1 MMDSGRYDMIL
12 FTTMPIDR
20 SVEPA
25 QRNLNL
31 RYPKGFNFS
40 LRTKH
45 QKVGVD
51 QKEISNIPF
60 FLPCNLIFY
69 KPHIIISGNMGPTS
83 LVSMLV
89 AKTLRIP
96 LVIWTEEISTS
107 AKNISWLQ
115 KLFRFILLPRT
126 TAFLTWGLPAK
137 NYMLHKGIPREKL
150 HYCAQA
156 IDNEWWIN
164 SAKANNSKIV
174 KNRMKLS
181 GRVFLMVGQL
191 ISRKGFNKILKA
203 WSALDQNTQEQN
215 HIIIVG
221 EGEDEHYLK
230 QIARS
235 NNIPNIIFTGQ
246 KNQDDLSDIFSASDI
261 LIFPSL
267 VDVWGMVVN
276 EAMASGLPVLASK
289 YAGSSQELI
298 TSPKYGEL
306 IDPLDSHSLTQ
317 VLEKWIN
324 HELPNPEIIR
334 QRIQEISFDLTVA
347 SFDKVIE
354 KYAKA

>member
-1 MMDSGRYDMIL
+1 MTI
-12 FTTMPIDR
+12 FTTMPMDR

-25 QRNLNL
+25 RRNLNL
-31 RYPKGFNFS
+31 HYPKGFNFS
-40 LRTKH
+40 LKTKH
-45 QKVGVD
+45 EKVGVN
-51 QKEISNIPF
+51 QKEVSNIPF
-60 FLPCNLIFY
+60 SLPFNLIFY
-69 KPHIIISGNMGPTS
+69 KPQIIISGNMGPTS
-83 LVSMLV
+83 LVSMLA
-89 AKTLRIP
+89 AKILRIP
-96 LVIWTEEISTS
+96 FVIWTEEISTS
-107 AKNISWLQ
+107 AKNLSWLQ

-137 NYMLHKGIPREKL
+137 NYMLQKEIPREKL

-164 SAKANNSKIV
+164 SARANSSKII
-174 KNRMKLS
+174 KSQMKLS

-191 ISRKGFNKILKA
+191 ISRKGFDKILEA
-203 WSALDQNTQEQN
+203 WSGLDQNIQEQN

-221 EGEDEHYLK
+221 EGEDEYYLK
-230 QIARS
+230 QIAQS
-235 NNIPNIIFTGQ
+235 NSIPNIIFAGQ
-246 KNQDDLSDIFSASDI
+246 KNQDDLSEIFSASDI

-298 TSPKYGEL
+298 TYPKYGEI
-306 IDPLDSHSLTQ
+306 IDPLDRHSLTQ
-317 VLEKWIN
+317 VLGKWIN

-334 QRIQEISFDLTVA
+334 QRIQEINFDLTVA
-347 SFDKVIE
+347 SFAEVIE
-354 KYAKA
+354 KHAKT